1 MGSGASS
8 GAGPSTM
15 DETAPEI
22 ERYTDYRAY
31 LRDYYA
37 HAKRAWPHFS
47 YRWFNGK
54 AGISNPALY
63 SKVVA
68 GERNLTEKTSAAFV
82 KGLRLGE
89 RQGRFFQALVRFNQ
103 AKTAA
108 SKQECLEQMRNLLP
122 RVQERTL
129 PAQIWSYYSRWHHIA
144 LRELMCLLDW
154 RADFGLLARHLLP
167 AVPRRAVRE
176 SVEFLISA
184 GLVRRKEDGRYE
196 QAWPHLTT
204 RSEVDSLA
212 VREGNRQLALL
223 GVESLER
230 VPPSQ
235 RDVSS
240 LTLGLSAQEF
250 GLVKA
255 EIRYFKDR
263 VRAILAGPD
272 RAERVYALNVQ
283 LFPLSRE
290 TGAGGL
296 PGGAGAEEETP

>member
-1 MGSGASS
+1 MPEAQ
-8 GAGPSTM
+8 P
-15 DETAPEI
+15 PEI
-22 ERYTDYRAY
+22 ERYADYRAY

-37 HAKRAWPHFS
+37 HAKQAWPHFS
-47 YRWFNGK
+47 YRWFNRK

-89 RQGRFFQALVRFNQ
+89 REGRFFQALVRFNQ

-108 SKQECLEQMRNLLP
+108 AKQACLEQMRNLLP

-129 PAQIWSYYSRWHHIA
+129 PAQVWTYYSRWHHIA

-154 RADFGLLARHLLP
+154 KEDYGLLARHLLP
-167 AVPRRAVRE
+167 EVPKRAVRE
-176 SVEFLISA
+176 SIEFLKSS
-184 GLVRRKEDGRYE
+184 GLVRRRPDGRYE

-212 VREGNRQLALL
+212 VREGNRQMGLLA
-223 GVESLER
+223 VESLER

-240 LTLGLSAQEF
+240 LTIGLSLQEF
-250 GLVKA
+250 GLVKS

-272 RAERVYALNVQ
+272 RPERVYALNVQ
-283 LFPLSRE
+283 LFPLSLEADAETLVRPLDPGAE
-290 TGAGGL
+290 TGE
-296 PGGAGAEEETP
+296 PS